1 MQDIQGIKEK
11 SAGQVWHHL
20 SESEV
25 VGILR
30 TDTQKGLS
38 SQDAAARLEAFGAN
52 VLSAKKGKNPWLM
65 FLLQFHQPLIYIL
78 IASGVVTLWLK
89 EYVDSGVIFGVVFL
103 NAVIGFVQE
112 IKAVK
117 ALDALAKSI
126 VTQAKVVRDGKMVV
140 LPSAELVPGDLV
152 LLQAGDKVP
161 ADIRLLNAKN
171 PFVDE
176 SALTGESVPVEKR
189 IGILPLDVMLAER
202 TNMGY
207 TSTLVTYG
215 QSNGIVV
222 ATGKDTEIGNI
233 SALLNEAED
242 LETPLTKK
250 IEHFSGKL
258 MYLILGL
265 AVVTFG
271 ASVYHN
277 FPVSDS
283 FVAAVALAVAAIPE
297 GLPAAFTIILSV
309 GVARMVKRLA
319 IVRKLPA
326 VETLGST
333 TVICS
338 DKTGTLTENQMTVQ
352 QVYAGGAFFNVTGA
366 GYAPDGQVLDAV
378 SGQPAKSFALE
389 ECFRAGLLCND
400 AALEYRDGRFVVNG
414 DPTEGGLIVSAK
426 KYGLDEENE
435 SRRYARISLIPF
447 ESEYQYM
454 ATLNADESNQRVI
467 YMKGAAEVLL
477 KRCADMLDNRGDV
490 VDLDKDAVLRVVEEM
505 SAKGMRVLAFVK
517 KEMPNVTKGIDHPD
531 VMEGMTFVGL
541 QLMIDPPR
549 AEAIRAVQA
558 CLSAGVHVKMI
569 TGDHALTAAAI
580 ARQMNLDGKGFDAPL
595 PETRTGDQLADMSED
610 ELKKVARDVSVF
622 ARVTPEQKLKLVRA
636 LQSQGEIV
644 AMTGDG
650 VNDAPALKQSNIGV
664 AMGKNGTDVA
674 KDAADIILMDDN
686 FATIEA
692 AVEEGRCVFDNLMKF
707 IIWTLPVSFGES
719 FVLLAAI
726 FAGTALPISSLQIL
740 WINLAQT
747 VFLGFA
753 FAFENKEKNV
763 MTRSPRRPE
772 APIVPRAFVYRMVLV
787 SVLMVAACFWMFFK
801 ECAGTL
807 PENRALAQT
816 AVVNTIVFIQIF
828 YMFNC
833 RSLLNGFWTMGL
845 FSNKIFWLGIVAMI
859 LAQLAFTYTRI
870 FNIMFKTAPMPA
882 SLWLYVIGIGFA
894 SSVVVGLYKRFYEAK
909 AERKSFL

>member
-1 MQDIQGIKEK
+1 MTDSQRIKEEIK
-11 SAGQVWHHL
+11 GKVWYHLPEQQVIDVL
-20 SESEV
+20 Q
-25 VGILR
+25 
-30 TDTQKGLS
+30 TNPDKGLS
-38 SQDAAARLEAFGAN
+38 TQEAAERIETFGQN

-65 FLLQFHQPLIYIL
+65 FILQFHQPLIYIL
-78 IASGVVTLWLK
+78 IASGVVTFWLK

-126 VTQAKVVRDGKMVV
+126 VTQAKVTRDGKMVV

-161 ADIRLLNAKN
+161 ADIRLLNAKT
-171 PFVDE
+171 PFIDE

-189 IGILPLDVMLAER
+189 IGVLAEDVMLAER
-202 TNMGY
+202 TNMAY

-215 QSNGIVV
+215 QCNGVV
-222 ATGKDTEIGNI
+222 VTTGKDTEIGNI
-233 SALLNEAED
+233 SALLNAAED

-250 IEHFSGKL
+250 IEHFSSKL

-277 FPVSDS
+277 FPIADS

-309 GVARMVKRLA
+309 GVSRMVKRMA

-352 QVYAGGAFFNVTGA
+352 HVYVGGEMFDVTGA
-366 GYAPDGQVLDAV
+366 GYVPEGSVLSRKDKTD
-378 SGQPAKSFALE
+378 AKSAILE
-389 ECFRAGLLCND
+389 ECFLAGVLCND
-400 AALEYRDGRFVVNG
+400 AALELKDGSYIING
-414 DPTEGGLIVSAK
+414 DPTEGGLIVAAR
-426 KYGLDEENE
+426 KYGMDEAEKN
-435 SRRYARISLIPF
+435 SKHTRISLIPF

-454 ATLNADESNQRVI
+454 ATLNASDGASVI

-477 KRCADMLDNRGDV
+477 KRCENMLNAEGEV
-490 VDLDKDAVLRVVEEM
+490 VPLDLDAIVRTVEKM
-505 SAKGMRVLAFVK
+505 SSKGMRVLAFIK
-517 KEMPNVTKGIDHPD
+517 KEMSADTKVIDHPD
-531 VMEGMTFVGL
+531 VEKGMTFIGL

-549 AEAIRAVQA
+549 GEATAAVQA
-558 CLSAGVHVKMI
+558 CLSAGVKVKMI

-580 ARQMNLDGKGFDAPL
+580 ARQMNLDGAGFDAPL
-595 PETRTGDQLADMSED
+595 PVAKTGEELARLSED
-610 ELKKVARDVSVF
+610 ELKTVAREVSVF

-674 KDAADIILMDDN
+674 KDAADIILMNDN

-719 FVLLAAI
+719 FVLLVAI
-726 FAGTALPISSLQIL
+726 FAGTALPVSSLQIL

-763 MTRSPRRPE
+763 MVRSPRRPD
-772 APIVPRAFVYRMVLV
+772 APIVPRAFLYRMLLV
-787 SVLMVAACFWMFFK
+787 SVIMVVACFYMFFK
-801 ECAGTL
+801 VYDNN
-807 PENRALAQT
+807 PENKALAQT
-816 AVVNTIVFIQIF
+816 IVVNVIVFIQIF

-833 RSLLNGFWTMGL
+833 RSLLSGFWTMGL
-845 FSNKIFWLGIVAMI
+845 FSNKIFWWGIIAMI
-859 LAQLAFTYTRI
+859 LAQMAFTYTHV
-870 FNIMFKTAPMPA
+870 FNIMFKTAPVPA
-882 SLWLYVIGIGFA
+882 PLWLYIVGIGFG
-894 SSVVVGLYKRFYEAK
+894 SSLLVGLYKRFYEAK
-909 AERKSFL
+909 AEKKSFL